1 MVAAI
6 KVVQLG
12 CGITGLVCAEHLE
25 KHPKI
30 DELVLADKHI
40 DAAASVIKRLKSE
53 KAVTNKVDA
62 SDPSQLKKVLR
73 GCDLVVTSVPSEM
86 NMKLLEAA
94 ISAGTNYIDLTVPF
108 ELIPHLEEMDETCQK
123 AGVIAL
129 TGVGSDPGISDV
141 FAVRAASRLDEVF
154 EIHIRDAD
162 NAVSDEHEYFTLWS
176 PRDMLEELT
185 MNAAVYENGKI
196 KWLPPLHEKEL
207 FRFPDPIGQHP
218 VYNTTH
224 EETFLLSKYI
234 EGVRRVDFKIVVW
247 ESLAKLA
254 NTIRKI
260 GMHSLDP
267 VRVDGYDVKPL
278 DVVAEC
284 MPRPVDLIGKVKG
297 SSCVLVEVVGKR
309 AGEKTAVRT
318 WISMTHDEAYKK
330 HWTSATGYVVGTGAA
345 AGAELVLSGEVSKS
359 GLYAPEKLPIEK
371 FVERIASKGLGP
383 KQEIVVL

>member
-1 MVAAI
+1 MTAI

-25 KHPKI
+25 RHPKV
-30 DELVLADKHI
+30 DELVLADKQV
-40 DAAASVIKRLKSE
+40 DAAGAMIKRLRSE
-53 KAVTNKVDA
+53 KAVSQKVDA
-62 SDPSQLKKVLR
+62 GDPSQLKKVLR

-94 ISAGTNYIDLTVPF
+94 VSAGVNYVDLTVPL
-108 ELIPHLEEMDETCQK
+108 ELIPKFEEVDEKCKK
-123 AGVIAL
+123 AGIIAL

-141 FAVRAASRLDEVF
+141 FAVRAASKLDEVL

-185 MNAAVYENGKI
+185 MNAAVYENGKVT
-196 KWLPPLHEKEL
+196 WLPPLHEQER

-224 EETFLLSKYI
+224 EETFLLPKFI
-234 EGVRRVDFKIVVW
+234 QGVRRVDFKIVVW
-247 ESLAKLA
+247 DNLVKLA

-260 GMHSLDP
+260 GMHNLNA
-267 VRVDGYDVKPL
+267 VRVDGFDVKPI

-284 MPRPVDLIGKVKG
+284 LPRPVDLVGKVRG
-297 SSCVLVEVVGKR
+297 SSCVLVEVIGKR

-318 WISMTHDEAYKK
+318 WVAMTHDEAFKG
-330 HWTSATGYVVGTGAA
+330 HRTSATGYLVGTGAA
-345 AGAELVLSGEVSKS
+345 AGAELILSGEVNKN
-359 GLYAPEKLPIEK
+359 GLYAPEMLPTEK
-371 FVERIASKGLGP
+371 YVERIAAKGLGP
-383 KQEIVVL
+383 RQEIVVL

>member
-1 MVAAI
+1 VTAI

-25 KHPKI
+25 RHPKV
-30 DELVLADKHI
+30 DELVLADKQV
-40 DAAASVIKRLKSE
+40 DAAGAMIKRLRSE
-53 KAVTNKVDA
+53 KAVSQKVDA
-62 SDPSQLKKVLR
+62 GDPSQLKKVLR

-94 ISAGTNYIDLTVPF
+94 VSAGVNYVDLTVPL
-108 ELIPHLEEMDETCQK
+108 ELIPKFEEVDEKCKK
-123 AGVIAL
+123 AGIIAL

-141 FAVRAASRLDEVF
+141 FAVRAASKLDEVL

-185 MNAAVYENGKI
+185 MNAAVYENGKVT
-196 KWLPPLHEKEL
+196 WLPPLHEQER

-224 EETFLLSKYI
+224 EETFLLPKFI
-234 EGVRRVDFKIVVW
+234 QGVRRVDFKIVVW
-247 ESLAKLA
+247 DNLVKLA

-260 GMHSLDP
+260 GMHNLNA
-267 VRVDGYDVKPL
+267 VRVDGFDVKPI

-284 MPRPVDLIGKVKG
+284 LPRPVDLVGKVRG
-297 SSCVLVEVVGKR
+297 SSCVLVEVIGKR

-318 WISMTHDEAYKK
+318 WVAMTHDEAFKG
-330 HWTSATGYVVGTGAA
+330 HRTSATGYLVGTGAA
-345 AGAELVLSGEVSKS
+345 AGAELILSGEVNKN
-359 GLYAPEKLPIEK
+359 GLYAPEMLPTEK
-371 FVERIASKGLGP
+371 YVERIAAKGLGP
-383 KQEIVVL
+383 RQEIVVL